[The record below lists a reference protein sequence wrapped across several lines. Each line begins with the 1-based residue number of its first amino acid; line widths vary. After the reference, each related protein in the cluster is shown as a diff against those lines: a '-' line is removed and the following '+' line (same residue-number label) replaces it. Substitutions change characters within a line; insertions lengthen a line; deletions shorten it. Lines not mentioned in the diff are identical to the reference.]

1 MQIQL
6 LKKKEN
12 TGIFEGDIIFNFRFY
27 FLLFFKYVI
36 PFDGEAQEKDE
47 EITSSNADTV
57 AIGTNSDDTDS
68 DLSPLPT
75 EEILLSQVTDEMKEE
90 VNVLK
95 QIFVQES
102 KNEKLGSVLEIS
114 KLAAQEYADKLSTT
128 KKAGL
133 KTGYN
138 LNSLKI
144 GTQGISISRKDSRVS
159 YEILTLK
166 VNIDSHRLS
175 VEHQESK
182 TARKRK
188 KFVIDFQDLLGM
200 KMENSPSSL
209 ILDCKTFTTSEKN
222 LTEESI
228 RAKWMNETKCLPS
241 NKESFHRVCLC
252 FNAVSDISLFVKL
265 FEFSPVMTTVLAR
278 GIQRKYDIDKV
289 TNVSSADFP
298 KFFPVFV
305 DPLLSYAAFL
315 AAIEIQREFM
325 EDNNTFHSKDDE
337 INKIKE
343 FVRKISASQ
352 CVFEQKLTQRNDKS
366 KV

>member
-75 EEILLSQVTDEMKEE
+75 EEILLPRVTDEMKEE
-90 VNVLK
+90 VNILK

-144 GTQGISISRKDSRVS
+144 GT
-159 YEILTLK
+159 
-166 VNIDSHRLS
+166 
-175 VEHQESK
+175 
-182 TARKRK
+182 
-188 KFVIDFQDLLGM
+188 
-200 KMENSPSSL
+200 
-209 ILDCKTFTTSEKN
+209 
-222 LTEESI
+222 
-228 RAKWMNETKCLPS
+228 
-241 NKESFHRVCLC
+241 
-252 FNAVSDISLFVKL
+252 
-265 FEFSPVMTTVLAR
+265 
-278 GIQRKYDIDKV
+278 
-289 TNVSSADFP
+289 
-298 KFFPVFV
+298 
-305 DPLLSYAAFL
+305 
-315 AAIEIQREFM
+315 
-325 EDNNTFHSKDDE
+325 
-337 INKIKE
+337 
-343 FVRKISASQ
+343 
-352 CVFEQKLTQRNDKS
+352 
-366 KV
+366 